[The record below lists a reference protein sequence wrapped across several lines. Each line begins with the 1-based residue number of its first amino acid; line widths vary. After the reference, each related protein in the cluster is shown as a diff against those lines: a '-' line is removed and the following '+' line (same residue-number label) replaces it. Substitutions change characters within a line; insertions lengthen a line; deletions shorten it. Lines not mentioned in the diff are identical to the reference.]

1 MGSLFTSDLGS
12 SPMENSISRRECT
25 TTGNKVV
32 LGQASPKGDARRYRS
47 NIFVCN
53 HRLIQVKRLGKYST
67 SYCRKV
73 DCIEGGFKLNV
84 PAVSHET
91 LDWKHR

>member
-1 MGSLFTSDLGS
+1 
-12 SPMENSISRRECT
+12 MENSISSRECT
-25 TTGNKVV
+25 TTENKVV
-32 LGQASPKGDARRYRS
+32 LVQASPKGVARRYRS
-47 NIFVCN
+47 NILVCN
-53 HRLIQVKRLGKYST
+53 HGLIQVKRLGKHST

-73 DCIEGGFKLNV
+73 DCIEGGFELTV